1 MIRRALQESSRTFKC
16 WHTERVVKFDG
27 MEVKLIFCRT
37 SKKAP
42 WKALLTT
49 DLAIK
54 FDKAYRTH
62 ATRWTIE
69 VFHKEAKQYLNLG
82 KCQSQDFDAQ
92 IAATTISL
100 IQYNVLSLVRRI
112 NDYETIGGLLANAI
126 DNAVEKTVL
135 IKILDMLIS
144 VIMEIANYFDTDT
157 DKIFEKCINDNEKFN
172 IFINIAAFREVA

>member
-1 MIRRALQESSRTFKC
+1 MPHCKNTQTIREIAKCFEKNTEKAMNDIANTIKALNSIIASISGAKYSRTFKC

-54 FDKAYRTH
+54 FDKAYKTY

-69 VFHKEAKQYLNLG
+69 VFHKEAKKYLNLG
-82 KCQSQDFDAQ
+82 KC
-92 IAATTISL
+92 
-100 IQYNVLSLVRRI
+100 
-112 NDYETIGGLLANAI
+112 
-126 DNAVEKTVL
+126 
-135 IKILDMLIS
+135 
-144 VIMEIANYFDTDT
+144 
-157 DKIFEKCINDNEKFN
+157 
-172 IFINIAAFREVA
+172 